1 MKTKQLAEDFEIQML
16 SEKIE
21 ETISQS
27 VIPPSIDVDVTCDE
41 CCETFETTV
50 DLSHLDLGMDYF
62 KEEIERTIREYLKFH
77 DLEIVKKEKTN
88 D

>member
-1 MKTKQLAEDFEIQML
+1 
-16 SEKIE
+16 
-21 ETISQS
+21 
-27 VIPPSIDVDVTCDE
+27 
-41 CCETFETTV
+41 
-50 DLSHLDLGMDYF
+50 MDYF